1 MTAKGYIAV
10 LPAILKRDAE
20 TAACRIYITD
30 ALKNI
35 SENTARYSGGEY
47 ITKRYFNVI
56 NPPKEEK
63 RTADE
68 IVEHMKKKLGE
79 VSG

>member
-20 TAACRIYITD
+20 TAAYRVYITD
-30 ALKNI
+30 ALKI
-35 SENTARYSGGEY
+35 VAENTAKYAGGPYLKVRYAD
-47 ITKRYFNVI
+47 IV
-56 NPPKEEK
+56 NPPKEET

-68 IVEHMKKKLGE
+68 VIEHMKKKLKE
-79 VSG
+79 VS

>member
-20 TAACRIYITD
+20 AAAYRIYITD
-30 ALKNI
+30 VLKNI
-35 SENTARYSGGEY
+35 SENTARYAGGSY
-47 ITKRYFNVI
+47 IKVRYADII

-68 IVEHMKKKLGE
+68 IIDHMKKKLAS
-79 VSG
+79 V